1 MKTVSEPVLF
11 TMISPISN
19 IHPAH
24 SRHSKKYLLSN
35 YSVPDTLIG
44 SEDPT
49 ESTTFWWKE
58 ANKQRYGGWRSKW
71 HYFLQKKIL
80 LLRNSSCL
88 PQGHIASEWWCQD
101 SHPDLLPLN
110 PRFHHWVSLPLSPST
125 HASLI
130 GRFIQSSSNQC
141 VLLSCSFCFFFNK
154 HSLSTDT
161 TWTQFHLIVLI
172 NHLSKT

>member
-1 MKTVSEPVLF
+1 MKTVPEPVLF

-19 IHPAH
+19 IHLAH

-80 LLRNSSCL
+80 LLSNSSCL

-125 HASLI
+125 HAPLI
-130 GRFIQSSSNQC
+130 GRLSNPPLISVYFWVAHFASFSTSIVWAQIRPGLNFI
-141 VLLSCSFCFFFNK
+141 LSY
-154 HSLSTDT
+154 
-161 TWTQFHLIVLI
+161 
-172 NHLSKT
+172 

>member
-1 MKTVSEPVLF
+1 MKTVPEPVLF
-11 TMISPISN
+11 AMISPVSN
-19 IHPAH
+19 IYPAH

-110 PRFHHWVSLPLSPST
+110 PRFHHWVWSLCPSPPALTLPWLDVYPILLQSVCT
-125 HASLI
+125 FELLI
-130 GRFIQSSSNQC
+130 
-141 VLLSCSFCFFFNK
+141 LLLF
-154 HSLSTDT
+154 
-161 TWTQFHLIVLI
+161 QQA
-172 NHLSKT
+172 

>member
-1 MKTVSEPVLF
+1 MKTVPEPVLF

-80 LLRNSSCL
+80 LLSNSSCL

-101 SHPDLLPLN
+101 SHPDLQPLN

-130 GRFIQSSSNQC
+130 GRLSNPPPISVYFWVAHFASFSTSIVWAQIRPGLNFI
-141 VLLSCSFCFFFNK
+141 LSY
-154 HSLSTDT
+154 
-161 TWTQFHLIVLI
+161 
-172 NHLSKT
+172 